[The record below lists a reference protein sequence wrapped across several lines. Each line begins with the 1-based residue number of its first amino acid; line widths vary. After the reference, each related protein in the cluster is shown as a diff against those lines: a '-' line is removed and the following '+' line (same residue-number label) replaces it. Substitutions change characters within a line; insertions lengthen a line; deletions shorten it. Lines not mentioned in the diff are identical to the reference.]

1 LGGVFSFL
9 KFFSPVRAYRDLRNF
24 LARRRPH
31 EMAFMAASLFLTALV
46 IAGFIHDS
54 RVEVPYEPDIIYVQS
69 WPLNRSEA
77 EILAQQKVDL
87 EKQKEEEA
95 KLEALR
101 AKRRAEFQRLDNSL
115 DSWGF

>member
-1 LGGVFSFL
+1 
-9 KFFSPVRAYRDLRNF
+9 
-24 LARRRPH
+24 
-31 EMAFMAASLFLTALV
+31 MAASLFLTALV

-95 KLEALR
+95 KLDALR